1 MSAKLMV
8 RPRIKEI
15 FGVLL
20 LARRIRLDAGEGC
33 VSEIDDPEGRYRR
46 LVVLLDGSRTI
57 GHLKDEL
64 RDVLTPPEVD
74 NALHELDESG
84 YLEDAVEPH
93 YPDMSRDEL
102 EGYLDN
108 LDFFDILGPMGEA
121 KYWHQRSLKQLRVGL
136 IGMGDIGSNVAIAL
150 AQLGVGV
157 VRAVDFDEVQLSDP
171 NGQGS
176 YSTSVVDEAKA
187 GVSRL
192 RTGFDPD
199 TDFAASARRIRWAED
214 VADFIDDAAPHIVC
228 CVADN
233 LDGCINRW
241 VNNACVDRG
250 IIMIAGSVAA
260 GIGYAYS
267 VTPGRSGCYNC
278 LVAAKRAPKFFQE
291 LGCIRS
297 GDFNAANGAAG
308 MFHAYFLVYEILR
321 STLGIAA
328 PLTFNRLFEINF
340 ATFEQHFT
348 EFRKL
353 GHCKVCG
360 AASAAADDC
369 S

>member
-1 MSAKLMV
+1 MSVQLMV

-20 LARRIRLDAGEGC
+20 LARRIRLDAGEGYAA
-33 VSEIDDPEGRYRR
+33 EIGDPEGRYRR

-64 RDVLTPPEVD
+64 RDVLTPREVD

-84 YLEDAVEPH
+84 YLEDAVEP
-93 YPDMSRDEL
+93 DMSRDEL

-108 LDFFDILGPMGEA
+108 LSFFDLLGPMGES
-121 KYWHQRSLKQLRVGL
+121 KYRHQRSLKQLRVGL

-157 VRAVDFDEVQLSDP
+157 VRAVDFDKVHFSDP
-171 NGQGS
+171 NRQGS
-176 YSTSVVDEAKA
+176 TSAVDELEA
-187 GVSRL
+187 GVSHL
-192 RTGFDPD
+192 RTGFD

-214 VADFIDDAAPHIVC
+214 AADFIDDAAPHVVV
-228 CVADN
+228 CVADK
-233 LDGCINRW
+233 LDGFINRW

-260 GIGYAYS
+260 GIGNAYS

-278 LVAAKRAPKFFQE
+278 LVAEKRAPKFAQE
-291 LGCIRS
+291 LSCTRGS
-297 GDFNAANGAAG
+297 DFNVANGAAG
-308 MFHAYFLVYEILR
+308 MFHAYFLVYEMLR
-321 STLGIAA
+321 LTLGIAP

-340 ATFEQHFT
+340 VTFEQHFT

-360 AASAAADDC
+360 TASDAADDR